1 MGIYDDPVFGK
12 TIEPYM
18 IKLTDKSQNG
28 GTFGQLR
35 EHFTIGI
42 RLIAE
47 WIYDDNQ
54 LACRENDHFNISFN
68 TVMIDEKFSFSMFD
82 DSKKKE
88 IVFMEG
94 TEVIGKI
101 PYKGNANDFVKN
113 WNTRNAL
120 DEIGTFI
127 NDFRLNKYIRITGG
141 ERWEPRSLV

>member
-1 MGIYDDPVFGK
+1 MTLYDTPVFNK
-12 TIEPYM
+12 VVERHM

-94 TEVIGKI
+94 IEVIGKI
-101 PYKGNANDFVKN
+101 PYKGNSGDFVKT
-113 WNTRNAL
+113 WHTRNAL
-120 DEIGTFI
+120 DEMDTFI
-127 NDFRLNKYIRITGG
+127 NDFRIDKYIHIKGG
-141 ERWEPRSLV
+141 E